1 MTTPFETPKTPAFFQ
16 QNTDARIEKVRGDI
30 AGRLEKCCGHLPAAE
45 FVALVADMT
54 RVQVGGEKR
63 AR

>member
-1 MTTPFETPKTPAFFQ
+1 VTTSPESPGTPDFFQ
-16 QNTDARIEKVRGDI
+16 RNTDARIEKVRSDI
-30 AGRLEKCCGHLPAAE
+30 AGRLAKSCGNLPPDE
-45 FVALVADMT
+45 FVELIDKMT

>member
-1 MTTPFETPKTPAFFQ
+1 MSTPFDSPGTPDFFQ
-16 QNTDARIEKVRGDI
+16 RNTDARIEKVRSDISARLAKSCGD
-30 AGRLEKCCGHLPAAE
+30 LPPEE
-45 FVALVADMT
+45 FVELIDKMT

>member
-1 MTTPFETPKTPAFFQ
+1 MTNPPDTLKTPAFFQ
-16 QNTDARIEKVRGDI
+16 QDTNARIEKVRSDI
-30 AGRLEKCCGHLPAAE
+30 AGRLAKSCGDLPPEE
-45 FVALVADMT
+45 FVELVDKMT

>member
-1 MTTPFETPKTPAFFQ
+1 MTNPPDTLKTPAFFQ
-16 QNTDARIEKVRGDI
+16 QDTNARIEKVRSDI
-30 AGRLEKCCGHLPAAE
+30 AARLEKCCGHLPPAE